1 MDFGPMRVVSS
12 SLSIKANPEG
22 AISSDPKSLRP
33 QPLILA
39 RAIRKS
45 FGQRR
50 VLAGI
55 DLDVPAGSITGLV
68 GPNGVGKTTL
78 LRIVAGITEPDA
90 GTILVCGEDISRGPD
105 RIRHKVGFVPE
116 EPLLMDYLTAHEALM
131 LVGSLHNMP
140 ANTLREAVREL
151 LYLWDLSR
159 QEHQLLRTFSH
170 GMKQKVLVLM
180 ALLPSPPVLLL
191 DEPLA
196 GLDLY
201 SSLVLKE
208 LLRLQ
213 SAAGRAVLTS
223 SHVLSLVEDVCDT
236 IMILDRAEIVFRG
249 PILAAK
255 GSASNLEAFVLR
267 QVRDMVDPRA
277 TALQLQRTLAAVAP
291 AE

>member
-1 MDFGPMRVVSS
+1 M
-12 SLSIKANPEG
+12 KANPG
-22 AISSDPKSLRP
+22 GVVSSDPKSLRS
-33 QPLILA
+33 QPLIFA
-39 RAIRKS
+39 RAIRKN
-45 FGQRR
+45 FGQKR
-50 VLAGI
+50 VLAGV

-90 GTILVCGEDISRGPD
+90 GTVLVCGEDVSRGPD
-105 RIRHKVGFVPE
+105 RTRHKVGFVPE
-116 EPLLMDYLTAHEALM
+116 EPLLTDYLTAHEVLM

-140 ANTLREAVREL
+140 AHTVRGAIREL
-151 LYLWDLSR
+151 LSLWNLSR

-208 LLRLQ
+208 ILRLQ
-213 SAAGRAVLTS
+213 SAAGKAILTS

-249 PILAAK
+249 PVLEAK
-255 GSASNLEAFVLR
+255 ASTSNLEAFVLR
-267 QVRDMVDPRA
+267 QVRDMVDPRE
-277 TALQLQRTLAAVAP
+277 TALQMHRTLAAVAP